1 MMDRDNFEKLM
12 TEVKDFVNN
21 KVRPFAGK
29 FEEEEAVP
37 LSLIKEMAERKYLA
51 APFPAEIGGLELD
64 QVQYGLLTHEIGK
77 GCPSV
82 RALLTVHTSLVGQTL
97 LRMANQEQKDKWLPL
112 LAKGEKIAAFG
123 LTEPDVGT
131 DAKSVQTRYEKQ
143 GDHFVITGRKK
154 WITYGHLADVFVII
168 ARNEENVSAFLVE
181 RDRENL
187 RTTPIKGL
195 LASRAAYIAE
205 IELNAVRVPEENVIG
220 NLGQGF
226 SYIVNTALDY
236 GRYSIAWAGV
246 SLAEA
251 ALEEMVKYARNR
263 SQFGQKLYK
272 FQLIH
277 EMIANAVTKVQT
289 AKSICLQAGEQ
300 RNNNADEAIMT
311 TTIAKYYSSKIA
323 MEVATDAVQLHGGN
337 GCCNQYPVERL
348 FREAKIFEI
357 IEGTSQIQQE
367 IISMYGLKKYNR
379 K

>member
-1 MMDRDNFEKLM
+1 MDRDNFEKLM